1 MTPKLLSPAQ
11 LAEVLGVHPK
21 TIARNTRAGHY
32 PFARN
37 LAPAG
42 KQPFWRYDPR
52 GLDRW
57 LDSRRSGAA

>member
-1 MTPKLLSPAQ
+1 MTPRLLTAGD
-11 LAEVLGVHPK
+11 LAEILGEHRQTVAK
-21 TIARNTRAGHY
+21 NTRAGIY

-42 KQPFWRYDPR
+42 KKPIWRYDPR

-57 LDSRRSGAA
+57 LEARRSSAA